1 MDMNRDQAASL
12 ANQVQR
18 SHRLLAGFYK
28 RMLPALDDL
37 ASTFGTTFW
46 YWGPLS
52 FDRPC
57 NSSTKPSS
65 KWAWDF
71 LPLIAA
77 KFVYIRNDDGNQ
89 AAIELQLRIDP
100 SVLPEARPKKGQPNP
115 TDLPEVTPI
124 LRIYLYWLK
133 ANSSTDIKSEWD
145 KAEYP
150 AGEADSTSFL
160 TDDLK
165 GTWLE
170 VPLADFM
177 QASQETVALISKHI
191 SLPANPTEHG

>member
-37 ASTFGTTFW
+37 ASNFGANFW
-46 YWGPLS
+46 YWGPIS

-65 KWAWDF
+65 KWVWDF

-77 KFVYIRNDDGNQ
+77 QFVYTRNDDGNQ

-100 SVLPEARPKKGQPNP
+100 SVLPGARPNKGQPNP
-115 TDLPEVTPI
+115 SNLPEMTPT

-133 ANSSTDIKSEWD
+133 ANSSTGIKSEWD
-145 KAEYP
+145 KAEHP
-150 AGEADSTSFL
+150 AGEANSTSSL
-160 TDDLK
+160 TDDLR

-177 QASQETVALISKHI
+177 QAPQETVALISKHI
-191 SLPANPTEHG
+191 SLPANPAE